1 MIESGQRQ
9 NRVKSDAHPR
19 PAAQLAR
26 VAMLAGEGEASAIT
40 AALGDRLALGVIP
53 VSCASLA
60 G

>member
-1 MIESGQRQ
+1 M
-9 NRVKSDAHPR
+9 KSDAHPR